1 MDAAGTIHSDLA
13 RGFIRA
19 VVVPWELYHEYP
31 DRTLLKE
38 KGELRIEGRDYTVI
52 DGDLIEIR
60 FNV

>member
-1 MDAAGTIHSDLA
+1 MILNA
-13 RGFIRA
+13 
-19 VVVPWELYHEYP
+19 

-38 KGELRIEGRDYTVI
+38 KGELRIEGKDYTVE